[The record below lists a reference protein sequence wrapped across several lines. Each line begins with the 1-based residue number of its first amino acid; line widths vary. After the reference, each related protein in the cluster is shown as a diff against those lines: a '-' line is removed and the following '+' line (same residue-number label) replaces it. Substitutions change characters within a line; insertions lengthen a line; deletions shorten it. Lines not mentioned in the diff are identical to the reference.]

1 MYEFH
6 LIVSLFSI
14 VFIQQIQKH
23 AQANSRLSFLA
34 ASRAVC
40 IMVYDNAGL
49 LIKHLIF
56 SLKMKITFLF
66 ITFSEWFLFYVFKYF
81 YFTFSYLL

>member
-6 LIVSLFSI
+6 LIVSLFLI
-14 VFIQQIQKH
+14 MFIQQIQKH
-23 AQANSRLSFLA
+23 VQPNSRLSFLA
-34 ASRAVC
+34 ASRTVC
-40 IMVYDNAGL
+40 IMVYDNPGL

-66 ITFSEWFLFYVFKYF
+66 ITFSEWILFYVLKYF